1 MLQEIRLDQKSKK
14 ELVERLQ
21 EYMAD
26 DLKIEIGGFDAEF
39 MLDFFAEQIGGFYYN
54 QGLADALGA
63 VEKKIEEFSDL
74 VYALEK
80 DTSVSAEK

>member
-54 QGLADALGA
+54 Q
-63 VEKKIEEFSDL
+63 
-74 VYALEK
+74 
-80 DTSVSAEK
+80 